1 MSEKDVV
8 EEKALE
14 YEVMPGAD
22 RPEDDDSPQLDLSF
36 DEVVAEIAD
45 DAEEPEE
52 ETVSEDEQSTEE
64 ETEEETEEKGAW
76 AGTAVAIAAA
86 VVGGGTDGEQRGTS
100 PAMSS
105 GSDVSVSNHPS
116 LGRVYSS
123 SVSPQML

>member
-1 MSEKDVV
+1 MTPL
-8 EEKALE
+8 EE
-14 YEVMPGAD
+14 GAEN
-22 RPEDDDSPQLDLSF
+22 ED
-36 DEVVAEIAD
+36 
-45 DAEEPEE
+45 EE
-52 ETVSEDEQSTEE
+52 EEEEEEE
-64 ETEEETEEKGAW
+64 ETEETEEEEEAW

-123 SVSPQML
+123 SVSPQIL